1 MGQRPGRLR
10 QRRHR
15 LNVPSTTNSPRSP
28 PISVVL
34 VTGAATG
41 IGNLTAVTLA
51 RAGHTVYATMRDPA
65 GRNAGRLTVGY
76 VESFTAEEIAHL
88 IDVNTLGVQRVN
100 RAALPHLRTRGQGTL
115 LYVGSTTSIT
125 TPPFLGPYVVSKAAM
140 DYLAVTTAYEVGRL
154 GVETVIVM
162 PGAFTHGT
170 EHFPNASRP
179 ADTDGI
185 AAAYRRL
192 EALVARN
199 EQATSGLFT
208 PGTDADPQ
216 AVADEI
222 TRILALPY
230 GQRPFR
236 AVVDFTNSD
245 VEAANQAVYE
255 ARADFVRRMGFG
267 QLLDLATPTTSRHP
281 TAV

>member
-1 MGQRPGRLR
+1 M
-10 QRRHR
+10 
-15 LNVPSTTNSPRSP
+15 
-28 PISVVL
+28 SVVL

-51 RAGHTVYATMRDPA
+51 RAGHTVYATMRDPT
-65 GRNAGRLTVGY
+65 GRNARHADRLAQLGAY
-76 VESFTAEEIAHL
+76 EH
-88 IDVNTLGVQRVN
+88 IDVRVVELDVSSRDSADRAVDTVRTDADVNALGVQRVN
-100 RAALPHLRTRGQGTL
+100 RATLPHLRTRGQGTL

-140 DYLAVTTAYEVGRL
+140 DYLAVTTAYEVGQL

-185 AAAYRRL
+185 AAAYRSL
-192 EALVARN
+192 DPLVARN
-199 EQATSGLFT
+199 EEATSSLFT

-216 AVADEI
+216 TVADEI

-230 GQRPFR
+230 GRRPFR

-245 VEAANQAVYE
+245 VEAANQAVYD

-267 QLLDLATPTTSRHP
+267 QLLDLATPATPGPP